1 MNRVLLPR
9 HLRFR
14 PLAAALAL
22 AAMACAQAQP
32 TLPSGL
38 QVVTGQASAQTQG
51 GVLTV
56 TNSANTILNWQSF
69 SIGAQNA
76 VRFVQPSTSSQ
87 VLNRV
92 TGSDP
97 SAILGSLS
105 SNGRVW
111 LLNPNGVL
119 FGQGARVDVAGLVT
133 STLNIANED
142 WLAGRYVLDGGAA
155 AAAGIVNQGELR
167 TSLGGRVALVG
178 GSVQNQGLI
187 EAPGGQVLLAAG
199 RSVELVDTG
208 APNLAV
214 RITAPQGDA
223 LNLGT
228 LSAAGGRIDVHGAA
242 VNQQGLVR
250 ADSLS
255 VGPGGEIVLQASERL
270 TLAAGSDTSADA
282 AAGAGGRIQL
292 LGREVGVLDG
302 ASVSASG
309 RDGGGTLLAG
319 GGAQGRDATVPNAQ
333 ALFFGRGARLS
344 ADALGQGDGGHIVL
358 WSDLATRAYGTLSAR
373 GGALGGNGG
382 LIETSGGWLDSR
394 PARLDL
400 SAPRGR
406 AGTWLLDPYNITI
419 TDGGSGVDTGFDAS
433 FTATA
438 DDAVITTATLN
449 AALTSGTNVTV
460 STGTGGT
467 QAGTITVTSAN
478 ITPSNTAPVTLTLQ
492 AAGDI
497 VLDNAHITNSG
508 GPLNVSLQAAGSG
521 VGAVSINNSHIWT
534 GGGNLTIGGPGGGP
548 AVGHAGMPDGVKIVA
563 IDLTTDAGGSGPTGD
578 ITINGKTSE
587 AGARGVYFATDP
599 MSSNNFASS
608 INNFSVTGNS
618 TNGRGVEINDLYLQQ
633 GKGAIAITGTGTD
646 GLYITNQQFPQVY
659 LAGASVTLTGTST
672 GTGYG
677 LYMVSDPAS
686 STLVYTSSG
695 DFKATG
701 QNTSGGLNA
710 LTLMGGGAYMFQLN
724 GNLTLTALGGGALL
738 RGLNMNTDAVNSQ
751 IDLFSDSTLTIDS
764 SSLAADFIHVR
775 SFSTQLLGT
784 TSLYS
789 AGPGT
794 AILIEGPNNNP
805 TDFFDNKAGSGALAL
820 DPYAGGRWLIWSFD
834 PAGSPSIN
842 LGGLSYGFQRYGTN
856 AVADAA
862 NDAGSGVASYY
873 AHFATMN
880 GTVAPRAYDG
890 TTQASLSN
898 LSFTLDVAGDTT
910 GSIGSYT
917 AAFSSK
923 DVGTRAVALSFS
935 APPQFMDATGHPIY
949 GYTLQSAAS
958 GSITPAPLSGSVS
971 AANKVYD
978 TTTGATV
985 SISGVTGFIGNETV
999 GVAGAGS
1006 FADKNVGTGKV
1017 VTASYQLSDGGNGG
1031 LAANYQFQPPA
1042 GNVTANITQAPIS
1055 FGATAQDKVY
1065 DAQLGATLANI
1076 VITPLGNDQLTLN
1089 AGTATFSDKN
1099 VGTGKPVSI
1108 SGARLTGAD
1117 AGNYQLAAPTGLT
1130 ASITPATLTF
1140 SATAQSRSYDGTT
1153 VAPLTGLGVT
1163 PLASDQVTLNAGTGA
1178 FADKNAG
1185 TAKAVSTSGFSLS
1198 GPDAA
1203 NYLLAAPTG
1212 LAADITP
1219 ATLTG
1224 SVSAANKVYDTT
1236 TGATV
1241 SVSGVTGFIGSETVG
1256 VAATGAFADRNV
1268 GTGKLVTASYQLGNG
1283 SNGGLASNY
1292 QFQPPAGNVT
1302 ASITPATLTYLAD
1315 PALLL
1320 SGAPFPT
1327 FTGTVNGFLG
1337 GDSVANA
1344 TTGTAAYQAGV
1355 ATSALP
1361 GVYAINGSGLSA
1373 ANYVFVQDSRNA
1385 QALQIVPSVS
1395 PAQDTAQ
1402 TGTAN
1407 LAHALQASLPDAPAP
1422 TLRDTGLLDL
1432 TASRPAPAPASSSGS
1447 PPPTAAQASASQAAM
1462 AFGPQPVSDMSPD
1475 GLVTL
1480 LGLRDAYK
1488 RSLFAPAI
1496 RRLEQDPTLADLPT
1510 CRSLQELAEGKCLLT
1525 EELKRQTQALRIAA
1539 ATGAPTPAPRPAQP
1553 VAAPGTPTTAPP
1565 APVTPVAPVA
1575 AAPETAPTPDFSQL
1589 GKRPVRQAA
1598 LPQITRKM
1606 ALLIGAGNY
1615 QDPRVPSLANA
1626 VGDVRAVGELLE
1638 SQLGYETVVIANA
1651 NRASVIAAL
1660 NQLAVEAGPHDSVVV
1675 YYAGHG
1681 ELVDAKGQGESHGYW
1696 QLVDSRPDKA
1706 ETWLSNSDITRLLN
1720 QIDASQ
1726 VALISDSCYSGALA
1740 SGERLRAVPGTPNPA
1755 ALLAG
1760 RSVVVMSS
1768 GGNEPVFDS
1777 GKDGHSPFAWN
1788 LMDTLG
1794 KMSGWQ
1800 PGGNVFERVRFA
1812 VARELPQR
1820 PQYAAAAGHQ
1830 QGGDYLFERRQLD
1843 TAKP

>member
-1 MNRVLLPR
+1 MNRVILPR
-9 HLRFR
+9 HLRFL

-22 AAMACAQAQP
+22 AATCAQAQQ

-38 QVVTGQASAQTQG
+38 QVAAGQASAQTQG

-56 TNSANTILNWQSF
+56 TNSANAILNWQSF
-69 SIGAQNA
+69 SIGTQNA
-76 VRFVQPSTSSQ
+76 VRFVQPSASSQ

-142 WLAGRYVLDGGAA
+142 WLAGRYVLGGGA
-155 AAAGIVNQGELR
+155 AAAGIVNQGEIR

-178 GSVQNQGLI
+178 GSVENQGLI

-214 RITAPQGDA
+214 RITAPQGDV

-250 ADSLS
+250 ADNLS
-255 VGPGGEIVLQASERL
+255 VGPGGEVVLKASERL
-270 TLAAGSDTSADA
+270 TLAAGSVTSADA
-282 AAGAGGRIQL
+282 AAGGGGRVQL

-309 RDGGGTLLAG
+309 RDGGGTILAG
-319 GGAQGRDATVPNAQ
+319 GDAQGRDAAVPNAR
-333 ALFFGRGARLS
+333 ALFLGRSASLS
-344 ADALGQGDGGHIVL
+344 ADALGRGDGGQIVL
-358 WSDLATRAYGTLSAR
+358 WSDLATRAYGALSAR

-382 LIETSGGWLDSR
+382 LIETSGGWLDAR
-394 PARLDL
+394 PARLDV

-438 DDAVITTATLN
+438 NDAVITTATLN
-449 AALTSGTNVTV
+449 AALTAGTNVTV

-467 QAGTITVTSAN
+467 QAGNITVTSAN
-478 ITPSNTAPVTLTLQ
+478 ITPSNNAPVTLTLQ

-497 VLDNAHITNSG
+497 VLDNAQIASSG
-508 GPLNVSLQAAGSG
+508 APLNVSLESAGSG
-521 VGAVSINNSHIWT
+521 VGAVSINNSFVST
-534 GGGNLTIGGPGGGP
+534 GGGNLMIGGPGGGP

-563 IDLTTDAGGSGPTGD
+563 IDLTTEAGGNGPAGNV
-578 ITINGKTSE
+578 TINGRTAE
-587 AGARGVYFATDP
+587 AGGRGVFFATDA
-599 MSSNNFASS
+599 MSSSNSGSS
-608 INNFSVTGNS
+608 INNFTVTGSS
-618 TNGRGVEINDLYLQQ
+618 TQGRGVEINDLTLQE
-633 GKGAIAITGTGTD
+633 GNGAISITGTGTD

-659 LAGASVTLTGTST
+659 LNGASITLTGTST

-677 LYMVSDPAS
+677 LYMTSDSAS
-686 STLVYTSSG
+686 STLIDINFR

-701 QNTSGGLNA
+701 QNTPGGLNA
-710 LTLMGGGAYMFQLN
+710 LTIMGGGSDMFSLIA
-724 GNLTLTALGGGALL
+724 NLTLTALGGGALL
-738 RGLNMNTDAVNSQ
+738 RDLNMTAAAFTSTVE
-751 IDLFSDSTLTIDS
+751 LFSDTTLTLDN
-764 SSLAADFIHVR
+764 SSLSANFIHVR

-784 TSLYS
+784 TSLH
-789 AGPGT
+789 GPT
-794 AILIEGPNNNP
+794 ILIEGPANNP
-805 TDFFDNKAGSGALAL
+805 TSFFDNKAGSNALRT
-820 DPYAGGRWLIWSFD
+820 DSNSSGRWLIWSFD
-834 PAGSPSIN
+834 PAGNPSIN
-842 LGGLSYGFQRYGTN
+842 LGGLDYDFQRYGTK
-856 AVADAA
+856 AVADTAT
-862 NDAGSGVASYY
+862 DVGSGVAS
-873 AHFATMN
+873 FNVQNATMN
-880 GTVAPRAYDG
+880 GTVAPRAYNG

-898 LSFTLDVAGDTT
+898 LSFTLDVAGDTM
-910 GSIGSYT
+910 GSTPSYT
-917 AAFSSK
+917 ANFSSK
-923 DVGTRAVALSFS
+923 DVGTRAVTPSFS
-935 APPQFMDATGHPIY
+935 AAPQFMDATGHPVY
-949 GYTLQSAAS
+949 GYTLLSAAI
-958 GSITPAPLSGSVS
+958 GTITPALLSASVS

-985 SISGVTGFIGNETV
+985 TGSGITGFIGSETV
-999 GVAGAGS
+999 GVAGTGA
-1006 FADKNVGTGKV
+1006 FANKNVGTGKV
-1017 VTASYQLSDGGNGG
+1017 VTASYQLSDGSNGG
-1031 LAANYQFQPPA
+1031 LAANYQFQPPT
-1042 GNVTANITQAPIS
+1042 GNITANITQAPIS
-1055 FGATAQDKVY
+1055 FSGTAQDKVY
-1065 DAQLGATLANI
+1065 DAQPTATLANI

-1089 AGTATFSDKN
+1089 TGTATFSDKN

-1108 SGARLTGAD
+1108 SGATLTGAD
-1117 AGNYQLAAPTGLT
+1117 AGNYQLVAPTGLA
-1130 ASITPATLTF
+1130 ASITPAALTF
-1140 SATAQSRSYDGTT
+1140 TATAQSRSYDGTT
-1153 VAPLTGLGVT
+1153 VAQLTGLGAT
-1163 PLASDQVTLNAGTGA
+1163 PLGSDQVTLNAGTGA
-1178 FADKNAG
+1178 FADKNVG
-1185 TAKAVSTSGFSLS
+1185 TGKAVSISGFSLS
-1198 GPDAA
+1198 GADAA
-1203 NYLLAAPTG
+1203 NYLLAAPTS
-1212 LAADITP
+1212 LAANITP
-1219 ATLTG
+1219 ATLAG

-1241 SVSGVTGFIGSETVG
+1241 SVSGITGFIGSETVG
-1256 VAATGAFADRNV
+1256 VAGTGAFANKNV
-1268 GTGKLVTASYQLGNG
+1268 GTAKVVTASYQLSDG
-1283 SNGGLASNY
+1283 SNGGLAANY
-1292 QFQPPAGNVT
+1292 QFQLPAGNVT

-1315 PALLL
+1315 PALML
-1320 SGAPFPT
+1320 SGAAFPT
-1327 FTGTVNGFLG
+1327 FTGTVSGFLG
-1337 GDSVANA
+1337 SDAVGNA
-1344 TTGTAAYQAGV
+1344 TTGTATYQAGV

-1361 GVYAINGSGLSA
+1361 GIYAINGSGLSA

-1385 QALQIVPSVS
+1385 QALQIDPSVS

-1407 LAHALQASLPDAPAP
+1407 LARALQAALPDTPAFTP
-1422 TLRDTGLLDL
+1422 RDTGLLDM
-1432 TASRPAPAPASSSGS
+1432 TAPRPASKVAPQ
-1447 PPPTAAQASASQAAM
+1447 TSASQAAM
-1462 AFGPQPVSDMSPD
+1462 AFGPQPVSDMSEG
-1475 GLVTL
+1475 GLVSL
-1480 LGLRDAYK
+1480 LGARDAYK

-1496 RRLEQDPTLADLPT
+1496 RRLEQDPTLADLPG

-1525 EELKRQTQALRIAA
+1525 EELKRQAQALRIAA
-1539 ATGAPTPAPRPAQP
+1539 VTGTPSPA
-1553 VAAPGTPTTAPP
+1553 AAPAASTPTAAPP
-1565 APVTPVAPVA
+1565 APVAPVA
-1575 AAPETAPTPDFSQL
+1575 AAPAPATTPDFSQL

-1606 ALLIGAGNY
+1606 ALLIGAGTY

-1626 VGDVRAVGELLE
+1626 VGDVRAVGQLLE
-1638 SQLGYETVVIANA
+1638 SQLGYETVVIENA
-1651 NRASVIAAL
+1651 TRASLIAAL
-1660 NQLAVEAGPHDSVVV
+1660 NQMAVEAGPHDSVVV

-1681 ELVDAKGQGESHGYW
+1681 ELVDAKGQGEGQGERHGYW
-1696 QLVDSRPDKA
+1696 QLVDSRADEA
-1706 ETWLSNSDITRLLN
+1706 ESWLSNSDITRLLN

-1755 ALLAG
+1755 TLLAG

-1788 LMDTLG
+1788 LMNTLG
-1794 KMSGWQ
+1794 KVSGWQ